1 MNRVLAAVA
10 VLEAVVIVWL
20 LLAGDDPKLPAKT
33 PAAPAADA
41 GASDEP
47 PPSSAAAPA
56 AGDPA
61 PEEAADAAG
70 GPALGTVLYG
80 RVLADD
86 GSPATG
92 GWISLVDADGKTSSI
107 RPDEEGRFAQPGI
120 AAGSYEVRAR
130 FAEYEPLETELVVPP
145 DTATL
150 RRDFTLARA
159 VVLAIRFVTPEGEP
173 LAPRLQEALKERP
186 RALFAVT
193 RGLTAVATRE
203 PPGPRLGP
211 TLLAAHT
218 RSAAGEYRPVRAFG
232 PAGKDDDGR
241 SGTLTVRGSLPVY
254 VSACLRSEVLATVTV
269 TEAAESLDLVVDP
282 ARIADS
288 LAGVTFRLACDGDA
302 SLVEK
307 IRCDLSDRQS
317 GGMTPIERDGDRVTI
332 RGAVPG
338 RLQLTVGAGAE
349 LESYRRNVD
358 LPPGEIV
365 DLGTIHLT
373 RRVTLEGRIVDA
385 QGKPVAGASVFAYAL
400 DRPWSDQQNSPM
412 QIRTDAEGAFKD
424 RLGAH
429 RYYVTATVRDGG
441 CGTAEVDLTAGTPD
455 DFTIRI
461 PAPAEVAIAMADSVP
476 IGTEVRIEDGA
487 GRVVWGLDVTTP
499 WPRTAG
505 IPPGSWFLVVTRPGA
520 APERRP
526 FAAKAGATTELSIE

>member
-10 VLEAVVIVWL
+10 VLEAVVIAWL
-20 LLAGDDPKLPAKT
+20 LLAREDSKLPAT
-33 PAAPAADA
+33 TPVPAAAGADA
-41 GASDEP
+41 REEP
-47 PPSSAAAPA
+47 PAPPAAAPA
-56 AGDPA
+56 AENSDPK
-61 PEEAADAAG
+61 EAADATV

-80 RVLADD
+80 RVLAAD

-92 GWISLVDADGKTSSI
+92 GWISLVDGNGKTSSI
-107 RPDEEGRFAQPGI
+107 RPDGEGRFAQAGI
-120 AAGSYEVRAR
+120 AAGSYDVRLQ
-130 FAEYEPLETELVVPP
+130 FAEYEPLETELVVPAG
-145 DTATL
+145 TEAL

-173 LAPRLQEALKERP
+173 LMPRLTEDLKGRS
-186 RALFAVT
+186 RALFGVM

-218 RSAAGEYRPVRAFG
+218 RSAAGEYRPVNSFG
-232 PAGKDDDGR
+232 PAGKNEDGR
-241 SGTLTVRGSLPVY
+241 SGTLTVRGELPVY

-269 TEAAESLDLVVDP
+269 TEAAESLNLVVDP
-282 ARIADS
+282 ALVADS
-288 LAGVTFRLACDGDA
+288 LAGVTFRIACDGDA
-302 SLVEK
+302 SLLDK

-317 GGMTPIERDGDRVTI
+317 GGLTPFERDGDRVTI
-332 RGAVPG
+332 RDAVPG

-365 DLGTIHLT
+365 DLGTIRLG
-373 RRVTLEGRIVDA
+373 RRVILEGRVVDA
-385 QGKPVAGASVFAYAL
+385 DGEPVAGASVFAYAL
-400 DRPWSDQQNSPM
+400 DRPWSEQQNSPM
-412 QIRTDAEGAFKD
+412 SVRTDAKGSFTD

-429 RYYVTATVRDGG
+429 RYYVTAAVRDGG
-441 CGTAEVDLTAGTPD
+441 LGTAEVDLSAGAPD

-461 PAPAEVAIAMADSVP
+461 PAPATVAIAMADTVP

-487 GRVVWGLDVTTP
+487 GRVVWGLDVTIP
-499 WPRTAG
+499 WPRAAG

-526 FAAKAGATTELSIE
+526 FPAKAGQTTELSIE